1 MSHFIQKVLII
12 GGGIGL
18 AALAYFLFV
27 QPDQFELEA
36 GGVNPVADAVL
47 AKTQVFIE
55 RRAQLDAVSINTDL
69 FADERFTG
77 LRSYSSALA
86 DQAIGKN
93 SLFQLPPSL
102 QTASESE

>member
-36 GGVNPVADAVL
+36 GVC
-47 AKTQVFIE
+47 
-55 RRAQLDAVSINTDL
+55 
-69 FADERFTG
+69 
-77 LRSYSSALA
+77 
-86 DQAIGKN
+86 
-93 SLFQLPPSL
+93 
-102 QTASESE
+102 